1 MTVLFESP
9 NIINIYIPILVDMK
23 GELSMF
29 SNTFNNI
36 VDKQASKYCSQLSKG
51 DAFAVVHEITKV
63 RTLKAPSKFDYIQKF
78 IADTY
83 TVQKLRAMIVAET
96 DNSGLY

>member
-1 MTVLFESP
+1 
-9 NIINIYIPILVDMK
+9 
-23 GELSMF
+23 MF

-36 VDKQASKYCSQLSKG
+36 ADKQAAKYCSQLSKG

-63 RTLKAPSKFDYIQKF
+63 RTLKAAVKFEYIQKF

-83 TVQKLRAMIVAET
+83 TVQKLRAMIQAET
-96 DNSGLY
+96 DDGLY

>member
-1 MTVLFESP
+1 M
-9 NIINIYIPILVDMK
+9 
-23 GELSMF
+23 MF
-29 SNTFNNI
+29 SNTFNNL

-83 TVQKLRAMIVAET
+83 TVQKLRAMIIAET
-96 DNSGLY
+96 DDSGFY